1 MNNNN
6 NNNNNRRWNLLK
18 EFCSFNNIKLR
29 KEIGEAMRD
38 GSKKTICLLLIGKI
52 EVTVVGNTTEEVM
65 EKASI
70 EMMDKIK
77 MLINKDEN
85 ENQHPIRN
93 KNDSY
98 LGYNPVSV
106 LNEYCHKKN
115 SFPKYEQLNCEG
127 PQHDPLFTI
136 KVTYPI
142 RYPLNQ
148 VTMQDY
154 SSIASARTKNEAKRK
169 AAHLALTKIKKLN
182 QEPKPCPPPI
192 PIKYL
197 NSNA

>member
-1 MNNNN
+1 
-6 NNNNNRRWNLLK
+6 
-18 EFCSFNNIKLR
+18 
-29 KEIGEAMRD
+29 MRD
-38 GSKKTICLLLIGKI
+38 GI
-52 EVTVVGNTTEEVM
+52 
-65 EKASI
+65 
-70 EMMDKIK
+70 
-77 MLINKDEN
+77 
-85 ENQHPIRN
+85 
-93 KNDSY
+93 
-98 LGYNPVSV
+98 

-154 SSIASARTKNEAKRK
+154 SSIASARTKNEAKKK